1 MPSTLLPAA
10 TTQAERLQVFDQLT
24 IYIGAPHYVLLC
36 RACKTAV
43 PLTTFK
49 YHFCRTSLHTYR
61 VKDIKALVQAWKEGR
76 QHTHPLRLASHADAQ
91 NWARPTAPVPPIAA
105 LPILHGFACHLPDHA
120 TGRPCNIIVR
130 HLSAIQIHCKHV
142 HGWENPSSRGRPRP
156 LPDGPEHPAWEANV
170 PCQRLGLN
178 NKLGMPWRVIMP
190 SPPPAPLAAAQD
202 PQPKSAWEALEDQL
216 ADAPAEPAAAPGLDS
231 LRFPAHPSAWLE
243 KTNWLTH
250 LQGQHLPS
258 LAALLTHPV
267 PEETGL
273 VLLLEAFD
281 CVINEARTSIHVE
294 EINVFGLHRVNSYF
308 RGRSFRRPLH
318 YKLLHRTYIKY
329 AQVWHRLLTFVYR
342 LAVNQE
348 GPAGFSWSL
357 TPSQQ
362 QALSELQALL
372 PAPPTHPPPPT
383 PPLTE
388 EQDNDSLAGA
398 LRRSPSPANSTTSTL
413 FSYYSVEA
421 PPPGYPTTP
430 IPPSSPWWP
439 LDLPAADSQ
448 RPLPPPSPLWLPEIA
463 EIAEPGYLH
472 SSNTPPPTSPVAP
485 RSTPKRY
492 RLRRPQAPSSI
503 VHQDS
508 DSDEDSKAS
517 RYSPSPSPSLRSPS
531 PAPLLS
537 PAPPPAQAP
546 APLPAHAPAP
556 ALAPNSQQRHK
567 PGPALIAACMRFC
580 IALLD
585 HKIKGKLSSSIVI
598 SFLSVLGI
606 NTARNGF
613 EDAVSYTSK
622 LSGLVKLAQ
631 LVVVRQALA
640 DFESGQADS
649 PNDAVGAL
657 QDRFMAYG
665 TESPLE
671 WVLHLRAYG
680 TRIRD
685 STTTIGHIGW
695 SDDRQQLSYKS
706 LELSMN
712 GLRWFVKDQVQLAT
726 AQLADLLLLPED
738 PTARTQQRFLLD
750 PAHLKDD
757 PSNSSAGFSFL
768 QDPRNSTVL
777 AGRERHLL
785 NKLKAPGELHDRFF
799 GGSKDLTWDKTAV
812 HSYIKQTHRFL
823 RRLLLLIHL
832 TGGQPARGTELLTLR
847 WRNSASSEVRN
858 IFIEHGLVAFVTSYH
873 KNYSQTSVTKTI
885 FRYLPSEIGT
895 LLVLYLSLV
904 TPFLEQLHKLC
915 PLPSLDNLGSLLWTT
930 SINPSR
936 RANNLPRAD
945 TDKTPLQESPWLPT
959 TLGQII
965 SKEFQKHLNTSASI
979 LTWRHSAIAISRE
992 HLPPGCKFKR
1002 DYGPESGS
1010 SAMDLQAAHT
1020 SRAAGINY
1028 ARDKT
1033 ESPFSTSTLRSEF
1046 RKLSQVWHTCLG
1058 FGTTL
1063 PPRDGAEAPD
1073 AATRALHP
1081 ERDGE
1086 SPLADWEF

>member
-294 EINVFGLHRVNSYF
+294 EINVFSLHRVNSYF

-580 IALLD
+580 IALLN

-657 QDRFMAYG
+657 QD
-665 TESPLE
+665 L
-671 WVLHLRAYG
+671 LHLRAYG

-695 SDDRQQLSYKS
+695 SDDRQQL
-706 LELSMN
+706 
-712 GLRWFVKDQVQLAT
+712 
-726 AQLADLLLLPED
+726 
-738 PTARTQQRFLLD
+738 FLLD

-777 AGRERHLL
+777 AGREHHLL
-785 NKLKAPGELHDRFF
+785 NKLKAPRELHDRFF
-799 GGSKDLTWDKTAV
+799 RAV
-812 HSYIKQTHRFL
+812 HSYIKQTHQFL

-832 TGGQPARGTELLTLR
+832 TSGQPAQGTKLLTLR

-858 IFIEHGLVAFVTSYH
+858 IFIEHSLVAFVTSYH

-904 TPFLEQLHKLC
+904 TPFLEQLHKL
-915 PLPSLDNLGSLLWTT
+915 
-930 SINPSR
+930 

-945 TDKTPLQESPWLPT
+945 TDKTPLQESPY
-959 TLGQII
+959 
-965 SKEFQKHLNTSASI
+965 
-979 LTWRHSAIAISRE
+979 AIAISRE

-1002 DYGPESGS
+1002 DYRPESGS
-1010 SAMDLQAAHT
+1010 SAMDLQAAYT

-1033 ESPFSTSTLRSEF
+1033 ESPFSTSTLRSDF
-1046 RKLSQVWHTCLG
+1046 S
-1058 FGTTL
+1058 TTL
-1063 PPRDGAEAPD
+1063 PPRDSAEAPD

-1081 ERDGE
+1081 ERDSE
-1086 SPLADWEF
+1086 SPLAD